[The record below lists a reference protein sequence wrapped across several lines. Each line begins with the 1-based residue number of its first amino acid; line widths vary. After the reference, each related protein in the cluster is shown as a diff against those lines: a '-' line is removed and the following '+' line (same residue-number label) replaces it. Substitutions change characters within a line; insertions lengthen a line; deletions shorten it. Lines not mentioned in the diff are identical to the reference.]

1 MFIMLSNLK
10 VIESSVYP
18 SHMWGMQEV
27 ETLEDLQEY
36 CESEVVHVYQG
47 KSWYCLVTPE
57 EVIDLASIGS
67 MTLTELL
74 ILLSDLEVWF
84 DNRVFQMDCRAST
97 SMKLIKHLERKGKL
111 KILKEESWSWE
122 DEIMYGLSI
131 QFTSNKH

>member
-1 MFIMLSNLK
+1 MEYSNIRY
-10 VIESSVYP
+10 IERTVYP
-18 SHMWGMQEV
+18 SYMLGLQEV
-27 ETLEDLQEY
+27 MTFNDLQWY

-74 ILLSDLEVWF
+74 ILLSDLELWF

-131 QFTSNKH
+131 QFTTIKH